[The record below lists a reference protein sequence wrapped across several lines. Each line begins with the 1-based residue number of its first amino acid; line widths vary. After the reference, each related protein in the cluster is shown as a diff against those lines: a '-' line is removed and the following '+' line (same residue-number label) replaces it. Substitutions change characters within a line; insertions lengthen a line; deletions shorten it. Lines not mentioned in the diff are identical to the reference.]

1 MVRLRVQQQVQDLQF
16 LWPGSILRFGG
27 HRVLQETVPGAQE
40 RVPDAHHGH
49 AGQGGHQAGQ
59 TLQLLRP
66 GDGGARLGA
75 PGHCHWQ
82 AAARLELLQSQV
94 LSVRDH
100 VESQTSGWLLVKSTF
115 LKIEYSK

>member
-16 LWPGSILRFGG
+16 LWPGSIVRFGG
-27 HRVLQETVPGAQE
+27 HRVLQETVPGAEE

-49 AGQGGHQAGQ
+49 AGQGAHQAGQ

-82 AAARLELLQSQV
+82 AAARLELLQPQV

-100 VESQTSGWLLVKSTF
+100 VESQTSGYWLKAHF
-115 LKIEYSK
+115 

>member
-16 LWPGSILRFGG
+16 LCLWAGSIVRFGG

-49 AGQGGHQAGQ
+49 AGQRGHQAGQ

-75 PGHCHWQ
+75 PGHCHW
-82 AAARLELLQSQV
+82 
-94 LSVRDH
+94 
-100 VESQTSGWLLVKSTF
+100 
-115 LKIEYSK
+115 